1 MFDLLKTYFCYEAGY
16 AIGKRLPGAARAIGK
31 GFGLIVSCAV
41 WAGIVDGGLYP
52 YSMGMGI
59 RILTILYGIFVWGG
73 IIGLITLKVMKGKN
87 LFTIYHWVLLG
98 FSLLMGVLAMDE
110 KTIGYVLIGLFL
122 GFFYKQFPEF
132 IYMIADAVVQ
142 KILQMKGNK

>member
-1 MFDLLKTYFCYEAGY
+1 
-16 AIGKRLPGAARAIGK
+16 
-31 GFGLIVSCAV
+31 
-41 WAGIVDGGLYP
+41 
-52 YSMGMGI
+52 
-59 RILTILYGIFVWGG
+59 
-73 IIGLITLKVMKGKN
+73 
-87 LFTIYHWVLLG
+87 
-98 FSLLMGVLAMDE
+98 MDE